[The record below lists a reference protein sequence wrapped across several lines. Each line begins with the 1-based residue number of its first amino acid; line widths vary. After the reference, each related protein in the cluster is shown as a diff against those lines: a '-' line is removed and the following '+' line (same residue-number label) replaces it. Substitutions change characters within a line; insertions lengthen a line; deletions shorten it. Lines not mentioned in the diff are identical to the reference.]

1 MLAISIATIA
11 VNVAVIWIGIRF
23 FRNPHIERVGDKHVV
38 AALMVS
44 AVFFGVVYLLCYAI
58 DAEHVSTPSPV
69 NNLWAGF
76 DFYVSVVHLAA
87 VAHMAKC
94 HIGRST
100 QEIRR

>member
-11 VNVAVIWIGIRF
+11 VNAAVLWIGIRF
-23 FRNPHIERVGDKHVV
+23 FRNPNIERASDKHVV

-44 AVFFGVVYLLCYAI
+44 AMFFGVVYFLCYAI
-58 DAEHVSTPSPV
+58 DAEHVSTPSSI
-69 NNLWAGF
+69 NSLWAGF

-94 HIGRST
+94 HIGRPT

>member
-1 MLAISIATIA
+1 MLAISIATLA
-11 VNVAVIWIGIRF
+11 VNAAVLWIGVRF
-23 FRNPHIERVGDKHVV
+23 FRSPNIDRASDKHVV

-44 AVFFGVVYLLCYAI
+44 AVFFGVVYMVCYAI

-94 HIGRST
+94 HIGRPT
-100 QEIRR
+100 QGIHR

>member
-44 AVFFGVVYLLCYAI
+44 AMFFGVVYLLCYAI
-58 DAEHVSTPSPV
+58 DAEHVSTPSPI
-69 NNLWAGF
+69 NSLWAGF

-94 HIGRST
+94 HIGRPT
-100 QEIRR
+100 PGVHR

>member
-1 MLAISIATIA
+1 MLAISIATIVVNAA
-11 VNVAVIWIGIRF
+11 VLWIGIRF

-44 AVFFGVVYLLCYAI
+44 AMFFGVVYLLCYAI
-58 DAEHVSTPSPV
+58 DAEHVSTPSPI
-69 NNLWAGF
+69 NSLWAGF

-94 HIGRST
+94 HIGRPT
-100 QEIRR
+100 PGVHR